1 MKRLSAKRVAY
12 SCNGRK
18 ASRGLDG
25 MQIGFKNSTVRNVG
39 IDMLRGVAILMVML
53 LHFSLTYRLWNSGPL
68 VDLICQNWTHAIL
81 ARGNFAVTM
90 FFVVSGFLIT
100 TNAAER
106 SGGLGNIELRSFYIR
121 RFARLT
127 PCLLLALA
135 VILILGLCSVGS
147 FATKAPSSNNDLL
160 LGILSVLLFFHNIL
174 MEHLGYFDYAL
185 NIYWSLSV
193 EEVFYLVFP
202 IVCLALRRDALIA
215 VPCFIFIVVAPFYRA
230 AHADNEIFYL
240 YANLACFDAISI
252 GCLTSMLAQRWRPP
266 AAIAMGMEIGGWA
279 MLILF
284 WLRGFQGLHVALSFT
299 IIALSTAAII
309 LGSLARPSPIVA
321 SSDVGRAIRWLGRHS
336 YELYLFHIIVLGI
349 MRDIIPGRTLGTAWQ
364 IPWLILFLLTS
375 TIVAAAVAKLIGDPA
390 NAILRRRFVGVSAT
404 SAGVPD

>member
-1 MKRLSAKRVAY
+1 MRL
-12 SCNGRK
+12 
-18 ASRGLDG
+18 GL
-25 MQIGFKNSTVRNVG
+25 KNSPVRNAG
-39 IDMLRGVAILMVML
+39 IDILRGVAILMVML

-68 VDLICQNWTHAIL
+68 VDLIGHNWTHAIF

-106 SGGLGNIELRSFYIR
+106 SGGLGKIELRSFYIR

-135 VILILGLCSVGS
+135 VITILGLCSVGS
-147 FATKAPSSNNDLL
+147 FATKAPSSNSDLL

-174 MEHLGYFDYAL
+174 MQHLGYFDYAL
-185 NIYWSLSV
+185 NVYWSLSV
-193 EEVFYLVFP
+193 EEVFYLAFP
-202 IVCLALRRDALIA
+202 VLCLVLKRDALIA
-215 VPCFIFIVVAPFYRA
+215 IPCVIFIAVAPFYRN
-230 AHADNEIFYL
+230 AHADNELFYL

-266 AAIAMGMEIGGWA
+266 AAIALSMEVGGWA

-284 WLRGFQGLHVALSFT
+284 WLQGFQGPHVAFNFT

-309 LGSLARPSPIVA
+309 LGSLAKPSTTIT
-321 SSDVGRAIRWLGRHS
+321 SSVVGRAVRWLGRYS
-336 YELYLFHIIVLGI
+336 YELYLFHIIVLGV
-349 MRDIIPGRTLGTAWQ
+349 MRDIIPGKSLGSAWQ
-364 IPWLILFLLTS
+364 IPLLILFVLTS
-375 TIVAAAVAKLIGDPA
+375 IIAAAAVARLIGDPA
-390 NAILRRRFVGVSAT
+390 NAMLRRRFVAT
-404 SAGVPD
+404 SAATAGVPR